1 MFGCGVGVQRRTMDC
16 SECGESIRYSML
28 AADTVG
34 GLKEELGDTQQSGH
48 QAGEWANR
56 LMSLSQLNESY
67 S

>member
-1 MFGCGVGVQRRTMDC
+1 
-16 SECGESIRYSML
+16 ML